1 MHEYMSATLIVSNIR
16 LKNVHAMTC
25 NKNGDSLVRKYA
37 VSFSQKE
44 KKKICCVSLGPS
56 WDISIF
62 ETFLLCDSLMREK
75 AVKISY
81 FTDMPQF

>member
-44 KKKICCVSLGPS
+44 KKKICCVSLGPHG
-56 WDISIF
+56 
-62 ETFLLCDSLMREK
+62 TSLYLK
-75 AVKISY
+75 HFFFV
-81 FTDMPQF
+81 TH